1 MITKEIQ
8 RAGIPVIQVTNLT
21 KIAEG
26 IGSNRILRGNSVL
39 HVFGDPTLPL
49 PSEQAYREKRVEKAL
64 HMLEEVPAEG
74 ERAIIEEYFL
84 NGQSPMLPATP
95 HAALVRSD
103 ICMGLLPA
111 ARKRA

>member
-26 IGSNRILRGNSVL
+26 IGVNRILRGNSVL

-49 PSEQAYREKRVEKAL
+49 PSEKAYRKQRVEQAL
-64 HMLEEVPAEG
+64 LMLEKVPEEG
-74 ERAIIEEYFL
+74 QSAIIEE
-84 NGQSPMLPATP
+84 
-95 HAALVRSD
+95 
-103 ICMGLLPA
+103 
-111 ARKRA
+111 

>member
-39 HVFGDPTLPL
+39 HVFGDPSLPL
-49 PSEQAYREKRVEKAL
+49 PSEQAYRDQRVKKAL
-64 HMLEEVPAEG
+64 HILEETPEG
-74 ERAIIEEYFL
+74 GK
-84 NGQSPMLPATP
+84 N
-95 HAALVRSD
+95 ALVEE
-103 ICMGLLPA
+103 
-111 ARKRA
+111 

>member
-8 RAGIPVIQVTNLT
+8 RAGIPIIQVTNLT

-49 PSEQAYREKRVEKAL
+49 PREKAYREKRVEMAL
-64 HMLEEVPAEG
+64 HMLEETPAEG
-74 ERAIIEEYFL
+74 ERAIIKE
-84 NGQSPMLPATP
+84 
-95 HAALVRSD
+95 
-103 ICMGLLPA
+103 
-111 ARKRA
+111 